1 MTIRKF
7 KQSREM
13 SRTAFTLV
21 EVMVATALLILTL
34 ALFLNSFVAAK
45 RSVVI
50 SDQRMVAIQNAR
62 SNMEMLVSSAYLSAS
77 LSNGGHSVT
86 GTVSIVPTNIS
97 YSVTTVTQTPS
108 IVVKNVYL
116 TNRWV
121 NPGSGITSTVSLAGS
136 VSLELHP

>member
-1 MTIRKF
+1 
-7 KQSREM
+7 M

-45 RSVVI
+45 RSAVI

-77 LSNGGHSVT
+77 LSNGGHSVM
-86 GTVSIVPTNIS
+86 GTVSSVPTNIS
-97 YSVTTVTQTPS
+97 YSVATVTQSPS
-108 IVVKNVYL
+108 IVVKNVCL

-121 NPGSGITSTVSLAGS
+121 NPGGGITSTVRLAGS

>member
-1 MTIRKF
+1 
-7 KQSREM
+7 M

-45 RSVVI
+45 RSAVI

-77 LSNGGHSVT
+77 LSNGGHSVA
-86 GTVSIVPTNIS
+86 GTVSSVPTNIS
-97 YSVTTVTQTPS
+97 YSVATVTQSPS

-121 NPGSGITSTVSLAGS
+121 NPGSGITSTVRLVGS